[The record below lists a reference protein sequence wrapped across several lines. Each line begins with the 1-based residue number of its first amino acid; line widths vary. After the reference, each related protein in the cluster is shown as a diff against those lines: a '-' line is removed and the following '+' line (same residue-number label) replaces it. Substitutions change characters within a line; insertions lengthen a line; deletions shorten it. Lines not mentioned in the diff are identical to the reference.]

1 MEDNIKLAKSDSIES
16 VGQFTIQAQDN
27 QARRGQLVTAHG
39 TIQTPTFMPVG
50 TQGCV
55 KTLSPDEVKDIG
67 AEIFLGN
74 TYHLYLRPGD
84 ELIAGLGGLHN
95 FSGWP
100 GPILTDSGG
109 YQIFSLSGLRHIY
122 PKGVE
127 FQSHIDGSRHF
138 FTPAKVISIQKNL
151 GSDIM
156 MVLDECVPFQA
167 DKTYTKRS
175 LELTFNWAQQS
186 RQAYPTDNQKNLL
199 FGIIQG
205 GFFHDLR
212 KQSVEEICSIP
223 FEGYAIGGLSVGE
236 PKPIMQDILS
246 VTAPLLPK
254 DSPRYL
260 MGVGTPTDIL
270 DGIALGIDMFD
281 CVLPTRNARNGTLF
295 TSQGKINIKNALYKS
310 DPRPLDP
317 NCACYTCRNFS
328 RATLRHFYKSRELV
342 SYRLLTIHNL
352 KFYIDLINEA
362 KRAIEQGT
370 FEQMRRKYDHLALVK
385 DK

>member
-1 MEDNIKLAKSDSIES
+1 MGKNNTYPAKVEPFDSI
-16 VGQFTIQAQDN
+16 GRFTLKSRDN
-27 QARRGQLVTAHG
+27 LARRAEIVTAHG
-39 TIQTPTFMPVG
+39 RIQTPCFMPVG

-55 KTLSPDEVKDIG
+55 KTLSPDEVMEIG
-67 AEIFLGN
+67 AEILLGN

-84 ELIAGLGGLHN
+84 DLIASLGGLHK

-109 YQIFSLSGLRHIY
+109 YQIFSLSGLRHIH
-122 PKGVE
+122 PEGVE
-127 FQSHIDGSRHF
+127 FRSHIDGSSHF
-138 FTPAKVISIQKNL
+138 FTPAKVIGIQQNL

-167 DKTYTKRS
+167 DKSYTKKS
-175 LELTFNWAQQS
+175 LSLTTKWAQKS
-186 RQAYPTDNQKNLL
+186 RQAYPKEDRNNLL
-199 FGIIQG
+199 FGIVQG

-212 KQSVEEICSIP
+212 KQSLEEICSIP

-246 VTAPLLPK
+246 TTAPLLPK
-254 DSPRYL
+254 DKPRYL

-295 TSQGKINIKNALYKS
+295 TSQGKINIKNASYRS
-310 DPRPLDP
+310 DTRPLDP
-317 NCACYTCRNFS
+317 SCSCYTCRNFS
-328 RATLRHFYKSRELV
+328 RATLRHFYKSRELL

-352 KFYIDLINEA
+352 KFYINLMSEA
-362 KRAIEQGT
+362 KQAIEQGT
-370 FEQMRRKYDHLALVK
+370 FDMMRKRYAHRSEHIL
-385 DK
+385 